1 MTQGNKNTQ
10 MTLIKLFDRH
20 IEEVKSSVGIYIFHR
35 TLPNSGAAKP
45 GCEQAPTLGS
55 ALAFAYICRLS

>member
-45 GCEQAPTLGS
+45 GCE
-55 ALAFAYICRLS
+55 